1 MIELDRTTGWPPNK
15 YLVDWLRTADGQ
27 EYLRQ
32 HGNLEKWRRAHAGE
46 VAESAKEAATPAQQ
60 DAWFF

>member
-1 MIELDRTTGWPPNK
+1 MTELDRTTGWPPNK
-15 YLVDWLRTADGQ
+15 YLVDWLRTEAGQ

-32 HGNLEKWRRAHAGE
+32 HGNLEKWRCTHVAD
-46 VAESAKEAATPAQQ
+46 VAEIEKVSDTPVQQ